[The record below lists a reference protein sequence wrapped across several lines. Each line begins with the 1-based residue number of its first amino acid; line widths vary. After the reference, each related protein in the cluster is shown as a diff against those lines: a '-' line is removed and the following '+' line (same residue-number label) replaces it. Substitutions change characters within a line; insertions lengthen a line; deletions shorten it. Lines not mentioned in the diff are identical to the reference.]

1 MVKGAAMHTAVVGAG
16 PTGLYT
22 AIALARRGHEVTAI
36 DRDPG
41 PDGNGSWNRR
51 GVMQFHHPHG
61 FRQQVVEALLA
72 EMPEVWDGLI
82 AAGAVPSTLPDQP
95 ERVVGLRCRRL
106 IFERVL
112 RSAAEAEPGVTLR
125 TGHVDDVCC
134 ERGRAVGVRVDGHQ
148 VDADLVVDA
157 SGRAGQFTRTFR
169 APAEGGDCGVSY
181 VSRQYQ
187 LLPGAQNGPMNSP
200 IGMVTI
206 YPGYMAIVF
215 IHDNQTF
222 STLIARASTDRQMAA
237 LRFQEVFE
245 AASRAIPSLAAWT
258 EPDRSRP
265 ITPVLPGGRLYNT
278 YRTQFNDAG
287 KIAVN
292 GLIFVGDAV
301 CTTNPSVGRG
311 IATSLMQAQRL
322 LRLLDEHQ
330 RDFISCSLEFDHWC
344 AENIK
349 PWFSDHVYWDAEL
362 IRRWSGHDVDLTRPL
377 PSDLIMAATEVD
389 PDMLKIVGP
398 YMAMVA
404 LPATLAAVEPRA
416 REIYASGWRPPVPE
430 GPTRDELAELVTARR
445 ELR

>member
-1 MVKGAAMHTAVVGAG
+1 MHTAVVGAG

-82 AAGAVPSTLPDQP
+82 TAGAVPSTLPDQP

-112 RSAAEAEPGVTLR
+112 RSAAEAERGVTVR

-157 SGRAGQFTRTFR
+157 SGRAGRLTRTFR
-169 APAEGGDCGVSY
+169 APAEGGDCGIAY
-181 VSRQYQ
+181 VSRQYH
-187 LLPGAQNGPMNSP
+187 LLPGAQNGPMNAP
-200 IGMVTI
+200 FGMVAI
-206 YPGYMAIVF
+206 YPGYMAIMF
-215 IHDNQTF
+215 IHDNRTF
-222 STLIARASTDRQMAA
+222 STLIARASTDRPMAT
-237 LRFQEVFE
+237 LRFQEAFE

-258 EPDRSRP
+258 EPDRSQP

-278 YRTQFNDAG
+278 YRTQLNDAG
-287 KIAVN
+287 EIAVS
-292 GLIFVGDAV
+292 GLIFAGDAV

-311 IATSLMQAQRL
+311 VATSLMQAQRL
-322 LRLLDEHQ
+322 VGLLDEHQ
-330 RDFISCSLEFDHWC
+330 RDFTSCSLEFDHWC

-349 PWFSDHVYWDAEL
+349 PWFCDHVYWDAEL

-377 PSDLIMAATEVD
+377 PSDLIMAATAVD
-389 PDMLKIVGP
+389 PEMLKIVGP

-404 LPATLAAVEPRA
+404 LPASLAAVEPRA

-430 GPTRDELAELVTARR
+430 GPTRDELAELIGK

>member
-1 MVKGAAMHTAVVGAG
+1 MHTAVVGAG

-82 AAGAVPSTLPDQP
+82 TAGAVPSTLPDQP

-112 RSAAEAEPGVTLR
+112 RSAAEAERGVTVR

-157 SGRAGQFTRTFR
+157 SGRAGRLTRTFR
-169 APAEGGDCGVSY
+169 APAEGGDCGIAY
-181 VSRQYQ
+181 VSRQYH
-187 LLPGAQNGPMNSP
+187 LLPGAQNGPMNAP
-200 IGMVTI
+200 FGMVAI
-206 YPGYMAIVF
+206 YPGYMAIMF
-215 IHDNQTF
+215 IHDNRTF
-222 STLIARASTDRQMAA
+222 STLIARASTDRPMAT
-237 LRFQEVFE
+237 LRFQEAFE

-258 EPDRSRP
+258 EPDRSQP

-278 YRTQFNDAG
+278 YRTQLNDAG
-287 KIAVN
+287 EIAVS
-292 GLIFVGDAV
+292 GLIFAGDAV

-311 IATSLMQAQRL
+311 VATSLMQAQRL
-322 LRLLDEHQ
+322 VGLLDEHQ
-330 RDFISCSLEFDHWC
+330 RDFTSCSLEFDHWC

-349 PWFSDHVYWDAEL
+349 PWFCDHVYWDAEL

-377 PSDLIMAATEVD
+377 PSDLIMAATAVD
-389 PDMLKIVGP
+389 PEMLKIVGP

-404 LPATLAAVEPRA
+404 LPASLAAVEPRA

-430 GPTRDELAELVTARR
+430 GPTRNELAELIGK

>member
-1 MVKGAAMHTAVVGAG
+1 MHTAVVGAG

-22 AIALARRGHEVTAI
+22 AIALARRGHEVTAV

-157 SGRAGQFTRTFR
+157 SGRAGQLTRTFR

-215 IHDNQTF
+215 IHDNRTF

-416 REIYASGWRPPVPE
+416 REIYASGWRPPVPD
-430 GPTRDELAELVTARR
+430 GPTRDELAALVTSVSARSAGCR
-445 ELR
+445 